1 MIPALANAPGRCANG
16 FDFSTQHGPK
26 GLCDCEQGQA
36 RKHRLL
42 AAVNDAAP
50 ADVKA
55 EIDAVILQLASTG
68 QPFSANDCRPRFPD
82 VKGAVIGGRF
92 NALGKAGLIRKT
104 GDRVPSSLGNT
115 NGHEIHVW
123 SAA

>member
-1 MIPALANAPGRCANG
+1 MIPALAALPTRCANG
-16 FDFSTQHGPK
+16 FDLATQHNA
-26 GLCDCEQGQA
+26 LCQCTEGQA
-36 RKHRLL
+36 RKERLL

-55 EIDAVILQLASTG
+55 AVDAEILRLARTG
-68 QPFSANDCRPRFPD
+68 RPFSANDCRDRFPD

-104 GDRVPSSLGNT
+104 GERVPSSLGNT

-123 SAA
+123 TGAAA